1 MDGSDRAHSPIAD
14 ELRGGLDRLFSDK
27 DRPGA
32 VRLVLDAVTSG
43 RIDIPTLYTEVLG
56 PLMADTGSSWQSGN
70 IRVWEEHFISAIV
83 RTIIESLHP
92 RVLEAAESVDPTERT
107 VLLACPPREQH
118 DLGLRMLAD
127 RFTLGG
133 WTAHYLGVDTPTG
146 EICDAANTLGVE
158 LIVLSASTHFNRVL
172 LRKVIDEV
180 SVGAPDARVLVG
192 GPAFTLDRQW
202 PADELLDP
210 EELGLPPYGGD
221 RR

>member
-1 MDGSDRAHSPIAD
+1 MEGSSEAHSAIAD
-14 ELRGGLDRLFSDK
+14 ELRGGLDRLFSDR

-56 PLMADTGSSWQSGN
+56 PLMTDTGSGWQTGS
-70 IRVWEEHFISAIV
+70 IRVWEEHFVSAIV
-83 RTIIESLHP
+83 RTIIESLYPH
-92 RVLEAAESVDPTERT
+92 VIEAAESVTPADRR
-107 VLLACPPREQH
+107 VLLTCPPREQH

-133 WTAHYLGVDTPTG
+133 WTAHYLGTDTPTQ
-146 EICDAANTLGVE
+146 EICLAANALGVE

-172 LRKVIDEV
+172 LNKVVDEV
-180 SVGAPDARVLVG
+180 SCGAPEVRVMVG
-192 GPAFTLDRQW
+192 GPAFALDRQW
-202 PADELLDP
+202 PADQLLDP
-210 EELGLPPYGGD
+210 DKLGLPPYGGD